1 MVIEWKDFYK
11 QLKEILK
18 PDIYNRIVVKLE
30 NDEILIDYTTRRNEL
45 RKYSY
50 KKEQFVKDTQNFYID
65 DSKLNISNKK
75 YYEIPISIKSK
86 YIFIKFQD
94 PQKVIK
100 LENSRQEIEYEI
112 GRPSL
117 MFFIQMIIRNIKPN
131 PGVFFDVDRFLVE
144 KSSAEE
150 QNILEFF
157 KILYSDWITL
167 KISTKNN
174 YNNDEFSK
182 ISNSFIFDIN
192 YNKDAGIDIKNNF
205 NKIYKKKFLNENIED
220 NEIAFDK
227 IYIEDLVKKY
237 NIARIAD
244 DPFIEYLCYY
254 QILEYFYESSYR
266 KHCVEHICNNLTPQ
280 DFSVNDNKD
289 ILELINKIENIKNKE
304 KLKKYNN
311 EFEKL
316 KLVLKYFIDIKD
328 LINKLNTIDSD
339 LLDNYKKSVS
349 FSKGQSIDFSNKP
362 EKIYKDIADRI
373 YKTRNSLVHYNESDE
388 KIYNSFENVEEL
400 SKEIPLIR
408 ILAEEVIL
416 KNSKENKKQ

>member
-1 MVIEWKDFYK
+1 MVIVWEDFYK
-11 QLKEILK
+11 QLKEILAPK
-18 PDIYNRIVVKLE
+18 IYDCIEVNLE
-30 NDEILIDYTTRRNEL
+30 MDKILIDYTTKRNEF

-50 KKEQFVKDTQNFYID
+50 KKEQFVNDIQNFCID
-65 DSKLNISNKK
+65 DSKLIISNEK
-75 YYEIPISIKSK
+75 YYEIPIFIKSK
-86 YIFIKFQD
+86 YILTQFQD
-94 PQKVIK
+94 FNKVMK
-100 LENSRQEIEYEI
+100 LENSEQGIKYEI
-112 GRPSL
+112 GKPSL
-117 MFFIQMIIRNIKPN
+117 IFFIQMIIKNIKPN
-131 PGVFFDVDRFLVE
+131 PGLFYEINWHLVE
-144 KSSAEE
+144 KSSVQE
-150 QNILEFF
+150 QDILEFF

-182 ISNSFIFDIN
+182 IASSFIFDIN

-220 NEIAFDK
+220 KEIVFDK

-266 KHCVEHICNNLTPQ
+266 KHCAEHICNNLTPQ
-280 DFSVNDNKD
+280 DFSVNGKKD
-289 ILELINKIENIKNKE
+289 VLELINKIENIKNKK
-304 KLKKYNN
+304 KLRKCNN

-328 LINKLNTIDSD
+328 LINKLSTIDSD
-339 LLDNYKKSVS
+339 LLDYYKKSVS